1 MYVVRKE
8 VETLTIDGA
17 GDEVF
22 SSSLPE
28 EEVEAIAA
36 AYRIEEAYPFRLS
49 GHGGLGTVGRH
60 VVLLRMEVD
69 AVFF

>member
-8 VETLTIDGA
+8 GETLTIDGA
-17 GDEVF
+17 DDEVF

-36 AYRIEEAYPFRLS
+36 AYRIIPRS
-49 GHGGLGTVGRH
+49 
-60 VVLLRMEVD
+60 
-69 AVFF
+69 